1 MTALSMD
8 DRDRLSR
15 LEGGY
20 EHLATK
26 ADLHKAIGDLENRLT
41 KWIVG
46 LMLGSVSAAVA
57 IGVAVDR
64 IAG

>member
-1 MTALSMD
+1 MTETGSAAWI
-8 DRDRLSR
+8 
-15 LEGGY
+15 GGY
-20 EHLATK
+20 EHTGDEE